1 MDYICYPFG
10 YLMKWC
16 WEIVKNYGLAI
27 ILFTLATKIVML
39 PLSIWVHKNSIK
51 MVKLQPEINF
61 LKVKYFGDKER
72 IMEEENKL
80 HKREKYNP
88 LISIIPLVIQ
98 IILLFAVLY
107 IIKEPLTHIFRISD
121 DVCRELAAQLSSPD
135 KALHF
140 REDQLAIV
148 RAVQDGALTPEM
160 FPGRADILSAM
171 ETIKGFSL
179 DFIGIRLDNVASQVW
194 GWYVLVPIVA
204 AASAYL
210 LCYVQNAANVIQ
222 MEQSKLNKYG
232 MTALSVGLSLYLGFF
247 VYTGVA
253 LYWVAGNVLA
263 VVQQFILNAAIS
275 PKKYVDYAELERSRE
290 ELKKIESLGGGAGKD
305 AASKENARRE
315 KADYKRFFKI
325 VNKHLVIWSERS
337 GFYKYYEA
345 IIDGLL
351 ERSNLVIHYITN
363 DPNDA
368 VFKKAE
374 TEPRIKPYYIGQK
387 KLITMMMKM
396 DADMVIMTTPD
407 LQTYYIKRS
416 LVRRDIEYVFV
427 PHDMMSVHMGFRK
440 GSLDNFDT
448 VFATGP
454 HVEREVRATERTY
467 KLKEKTIVKFGYPL
481 AEKLE
486 ASYEA
491 QPKEERAVK
500 EILIAP
506 SWQED
511 NLLDSCVDTLISSL
525 MCDKYHITVRPHPE
539 YSKRYGEKL
548 RILVDKYKDVP
559 EERLSFELD
568 FTVNKSVYSS
578 DLLITDWSG
587 IAYEFAFATKKP
599 VLFVNTMMKVENK
612 DWREIGEIPVEIS
625 LRPRI
630 GVALEKSELEEKAAS
645 AAADL
650 LGRSAEYRDRI
661 NEIKENHLYSYGSNG
676 SVGVKYILGRL
687 AEMQRQRKEKS

>member
-16 WEIVKNYGLAI
+16 WELVHNYGVAI

-88 LISIIPLVIQ
+88 LISIIPLIIQ

-121 DVCRELAAQLSSPD
+121 DVCRQLAEQLSTAE
-135 KALHF
+135 KTFHF
-140 REDQLAIV
+140 RDDQLAVV
-148 RAVQDGALTPEM
+148 RAIIDGTLTPGQFAGNE
-160 FPGRADILSAM
+160 AVLSAM
-171 ETIKGFSL
+171 DSVKGFSL

-194 GWYVLVPIVA
+194 GWYTLVPFVA

-253 LYWVAGNVLA
+253 LYWVAGNILA
-263 VVQQFILNAAIS
+263 VIQQFILNAVIN
-275 PKKYVDYAELERSRE
+275 PKKFVDYDQLEKSRE
-290 ELKKIESLGGGAGKD
+290 ELKKIESLDSGAKKD
-305 AASKENARRE
+305 AAHKENAKRE
-315 KADYKRFFKI
+315 RADYKRFFKI

-345 IIDGLL
+345 LIDGLL
-351 ERSNLVIHYITN
+351 EKSNLVIHYITN

-368 VFKKAE
+368 IFKKAE

-387 KLITMMMKM
+387 KLITLMMKM
-396 DADMVIMTTPD
+396 DADMVVMTTPD

-416 LVRRDIEYVFV
+416 LVRRDIEYIFV

-448 VFATGP
+448 IFATGP
-454 HVEREVRATERTY
+454 HVAREVRATEKTY
-467 KLKEKTIVKFGYPL
+467 GLKEKTIVEFGYPL

-491 QPKEERAVK
+491 QPKEERQIK

-511 NLLDSCVDTLISSL
+511 NLLDSCVDTLISRL
-525 MCDKYHITVRPHPE
+525 VCDKYHVTVRPHPE

-548 RILVDKYKDVP
+548 NLLVEKYKDVP
-559 EERLSFELD
+559 EERLTFELD
-568 FTVNKSVYSS
+568 FTTNRSVYSS

-599 VLFVNTMMKVENK
+599 VLFVNTKMKVENK
-612 DWREIGEIPVEIS
+612 DWQEIGETPVEIS
-625 LRPRI
+625 LRPQI
-630 GVALEKSELEEKAAS
+630 GVALEKSELEEKVAD

-650 LGRSAEYRDRI
+650 LGKSAEYHDKI
-661 NEIKENHLYSYGSNG
+661 NTIKENHLYSYNSHGM
-676 SVGVKYILGRL
+676 VGVKYILKRL
-687 AEMQRQRKEKS
+687 SEMQSKRKEK